1 MLKLFNYGSIA
12 YSWKKHIIGLEDNS
26 HYESETTRSRVDII
40 SDQLFSKWIAEAES
54 TIEMRV
60 EGLYS
65 MLKEFSEEMN
75 DLKKQV
81 EELQKSRNAS
91 TSYHTHRIVVPDY
104 EEDLVQ
110 HHKEKIL
117 ELILEIGTLDPWNY
131 AEKMKIDVEL
141 AILCFDELINEGRLE
156 KVND

>member
-1 MLKLFNYGSIA
+1 MLKLSNYWNIV
-12 YSWKKHIIGLEDNS
+12 YSWKKNFIGLEDNS
-26 HYESETTRSRVDII
+26 HYESETTRSTVDII
-40 SDQLFSKWIAEAES
+40 SDQLFSKWIADAEN

-65 MLKEFSEEMN
+65 MLKEFSEEIN
-75 DLKKQV
+75 DLKNQV